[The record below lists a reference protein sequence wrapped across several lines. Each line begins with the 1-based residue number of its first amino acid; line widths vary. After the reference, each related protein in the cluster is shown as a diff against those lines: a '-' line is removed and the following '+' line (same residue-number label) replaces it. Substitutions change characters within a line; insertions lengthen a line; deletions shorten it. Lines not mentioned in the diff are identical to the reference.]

1 MAILYPYYTN
11 PYYTNIIPIL
21 YPYYTNMI
29 SIVCP
34 LRKPEDLAIS
44 AERLSAL
51 RQLLLQDPGL
61 QQSAAGVLL
70 KFTGQ

>member
-1 MAILYPYYTN
+1 MPFKK
-11 PYYTNIIPIL
+11 
-21 YPYYTNMI
+21 
-29 SIVCP
+29 
-34 LRKPEDLAIS
+34 KPEDLAIS

-70 KFTGQ
+70 KFTGQGKIER